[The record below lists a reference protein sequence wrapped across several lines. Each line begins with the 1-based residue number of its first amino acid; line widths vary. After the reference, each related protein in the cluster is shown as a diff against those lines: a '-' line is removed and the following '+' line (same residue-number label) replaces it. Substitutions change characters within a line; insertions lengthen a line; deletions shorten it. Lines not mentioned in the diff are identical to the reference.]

1 MWRDQPANWLNR
13 TTGSTDLAFLA
24 HIEALVLFNT
34 GYISND
40 SGGQLPAA
48 AAPLVF
54 PAWALVW
61 NGVQTMTDKL
71 TSQKAT
77 DSTAP
82 EIDAIAKVVA
92 DLHIAY
98 RNLSI
103 YPPTHEQVKQSV
115 QKAYAG
121 LSKALEHR
129 ESFTLAV
136 MKDGLALGR
145 TPLPAGNQICQ
156 EFAQILKQF
165 QVATLTFEQELDELE
180 LIRFLLLIGSDQE
193 EVSEQGGI
201 EAAAEACNLSNIA
214 FAAVDYSKLQLTQER
229 EIQRSDSRVQQTS
242 VWQQFV
248 THILMRQ
255 SNQETHAETESQALL
270 NPDELAA
277 LLNQKQLDV
286 EQALKQ
292 YDEMLLKMTLMP
304 PDATHARLGF
314 QSFQAMIKELSPE
327 LRKQFLSATLQGCV
341 SSESERGTAQLI
353 EGLGA
358 DLIVQMI
365 RQASADGQAISPSL
379 LSFIKKMGHLDVSPE
394 LMPTTGDSG
403 QNELS
408 SEQVSSLLAH
418 EEYDYFVDEDYG
430 ILLDDLAEDDQF
442 ADSGSAT
449 DNLSEQLAQCMVAS
463 NINCQVSRAMIEL
476 MDRSPNA
483 EGYRS
488 WARQLSYL
496 LDDLLETQAYDCL
509 VETLAFVRGELDN
522 PDKEKAKIA
531 DIVLHYFNSPEFV
544 AKAVERILKMHG
556 EAGAQGIDFLVQL
569 GEPVVVEIM
578 DQLSTGETEIDR
590 KILIQSLDKFGPLA
604 AREAVER
611 LDDSRLNFVR
621 MMIQIVRRLGDQQSA
636 DHLRTLLE
644 HADIGIRLEALGTLL
659 RFKNN
664 WGLIRLRELID
675 APWSDLTKQAIALA
689 GNYKVTEVVSILIA
703 YAQRRADAQRQEA
716 SIRALGRIGDA
727 RAIPVLD
734 KLARRRWSM
743 SKKHQ
748 LRLKQVIFE
757 SLGGYAAQDIVDL
770 LHFGIKE
777 KDAVIRTNCEK
788 MLRKIRMADRS

>member
-1 MWRDQPANWLNR
+1 MLSKDN
-13 TTGSTDLAFLA
+13 
-24 HIEALVLFNT
+24 
-34 GYISND
+34 
-40 SGGQLPAA
+40 
-48 AAPLVF
+48 
-54 PAWALVW
+54 
-61 NGVQTMTDKL
+61 MTDKPTPQL
-71 TSQKAT
+71 AT
-77 DSTAP
+77 DSTARQ
-82 EIDAIAKVVA
+82 IDVIAKVVA
-92 DLHIAY
+92 DLHIAH

-115 QKAYAG
+115 QKAYSG
-121 LSKALEHR
+121 LSKLLEHR
-129 ESFTLAV
+129 EAFTLAV
-136 MKDGLALGR
+136 MKDGLVLDQI
-145 TPLPAGNQICQ
+145 PLPAGNQICL
-156 EFAQILKQF
+156 EFAHILKRF
-165 QVATLTFEQELDELE
+165 QVATLTFKQNLDELE
-180 LIRFLLLIGSDQE
+180 LIRFLLLIGSDRE

-201 EAAAEACNLSNIA
+201 EAAAEACNLSNISLV
-214 FAAVDYSKLQLTQER
+214 AVDYSKLQLTQER
-229 EIQRSDSRVQQTS
+229 EIQRSDSQGQQTS

-248 THILMRQ
+248 AHILSGQ
-255 SNQETHAETESQALL
+255 PNQERQTETDFQALL

-286 EQALKQ
+286 KQALKQ
-292 YDEMLLKMTLMP
+292 YDEMLLEMTLMP
-304 PDATHARLGF
+304 PDDSRSRQEL
-314 QSFQAMIKELSPE
+314 QSFQTMIKELSPE
-327 LRKQFLSATLQGCV
+327 LRKQFLSATLQGSV
-341 SSESERGTAQLI
+341 STESERGTAQLI

-365 RQASADGQAISPSL
+365 RQASEDGQEISPSL
-379 LSFIKKMGHLDVSPE
+379 LSFVKKMGNLDVSPE
-394 LMPTTGDSG
+394 LMPTAGDSG

-418 EEYDYFVDEDYG
+418 EQYEHYVDEDYG
-430 ILLDDLAEDDQF
+430 ILLDDLAEDDQL
-442 ADSGSAT
+442 ADSGSVT
-449 DNLSEQLAQCMVAS
+449 DSLSQQLEQCMVAS

-476 MDRSPNA
+476 MGQSPDP

-496 LDDLLETQAYDCL
+496 LDDLLESQAYDCL
-509 VETLAFVRGELDN
+509 VETLAFIQRELDHA
-522 PDKEKAKIA
+522 DKEKAKIA

-544 AKAVERILKMHG
+544 AKAVKRILKMHG

-611 LDDSRLNFVR
+611 LDDSRLNFLR

-636 DHLRTLLE
+636 EHLRPLLE

-675 APWSDLTKQAIALA
+675 APWSDVTKQAIALA

-703 YAQRRADAQRQEA
+703 YAQRRGDAQRQEA

-727 RAIPVLD
+727 RAIPVLN

-743 SKKHQ
+743 SKKYQ
-748 LRLKQVIFE
+748 LHLKQVIFE
-757 SLGGYAAQDIVDL
+757 SLDGYAAQDIVDL

-777 KDAVIRTNCEK
+777 KDVAIRSNCEK
-788 MLRKIRMADRS
+788 MLRKIRMAGRS